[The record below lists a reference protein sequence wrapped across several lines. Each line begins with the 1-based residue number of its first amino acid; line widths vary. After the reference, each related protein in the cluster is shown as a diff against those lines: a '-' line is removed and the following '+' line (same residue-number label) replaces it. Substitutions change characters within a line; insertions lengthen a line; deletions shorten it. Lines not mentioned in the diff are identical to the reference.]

1 MFTDIKI
8 LKRKNGLDIK
18 VKCNIKIDIKK
29 RFIDIIIMSQTDS
42 EIEFSQTD
50 SDLTDYD
57 SDSNYTE
64 KSLEPEPEVVPE
76 PEPEPEVVPEPEHE
90 HEVVP
95 EPIDESDF
103 NINMGQYQQNVNQ
116 FMKVNHEDIEF
127 TLKALPFT
135 FHPDSESLFYKNN
148 GAKVILPKHV
158 LYKLSEYE
166 NVCFPVTLK
175 IKEDYMGVLEFAEF
189 IDEMYIPN
197 HLFYKLDIEENSLL
211 SFSVIHKEL
220 PKATYIKIKPLD
232 ERFYTIENVKKY
244 FEIHLKKLF
253 NVLSQ
258 DQFISIPFADTLL
271 PFIVTEC
278 KPEKNVSID
287 EIEELEL
294 DIDAMC
300 EPKVMSAEKVEEP
313 IDPVS
318 DPDPDPKPEFKS
330 FSGKARSLKD

>member
-1 MFTDIKI
+1 
-8 LKRKNGLDIK
+8 
-18 VKCNIKIDIKK
+18 
-29 RFIDIIIMSQTDS
+29 MSDHEQ
-42 EIEFSQTD
+42 EIEFSETD
-50 SDLTDYD
+50 SYLTDFNSEDDYSSEEED
-57 SDSNYTE
+57 PIEADFNSEAEDTIIND
-64 KSLEPEPEVVPE
+64 
-76 PEPEPEVVPEPEHE
+76 
-90 HEVVP
+90 
-95 EPIDESDF
+95 EPIINYDEPIINYDEPITNQEVEPITNQEVEPITNQEEYPIMNDVDF
-103 NINMGQYQQNVNQ
+103 NIDLSQYQQNHNQ
-116 FMKVNHEDIEF
+116 FMKMNKEDIEF

-135 FHPDSESLFYKNN
+135 FHPDSKSLFYKNN
-148 GAKVILPKHV
+148 GSKVILPKYI
-158 LYKLSEYE
+158 LYQLSEYE

-175 IKEDYMGVLEFAEF
+175 IGNNYLGVLEFAEF
-189 IDEMYIPN
+189 IDQIYIPN

-211 SFSVIHKEL
+211 SFNVLHKEL
-220 PKATYIKIKPLD
+220 PKATYLKFKPLD

-300 EPKVMSAEKVEEP
+300 EPKVMSAEKVEEEP
-313 IDPVS
+313 IVPLPLPI
-318 DPDPDPKPEFKS
+318 PDPNPEFKP